1 MHRTT
6 SATAVSA
13 VAPVVAL
20 LTILTLLTA
29 CGNAPAK
36 SPADAHEPARASTR
50 TNARSAT
57 ASTAFRAMSAQ
68 VRTATLTGTVTSEND
83 PNHLLGRPGEYTSKV
98 TFSDSW
104 VQASQVTGADPGAVE
119 RGGAIEAFANPSDA
133 KARADYIRTITK
145 SSPALAEY
153 DYVHGSVLVRVSRYL
168 TPKQAAAYETA
179 AAELD

>member
-6 SATAVSA
+6 SAAASA
-13 VAPVVAL
+13 IAPVVAL
-20 LTILTLLTA
+20 LTLLTA

-50 TNARSAT
+50 TDGRPTARA
-57 ASTAFRAMSAQ
+57 AFQALSTR
-68 VRTATLTGTVTSEND
+68 VGTATLTGTVTAEND
-83 PNHLLGRPGEYTSKV
+83 PNHLLGRPDEYTSKV

-119 RGGAIEAFANPSDA
+119 RGGAIEVFADASDA
-133 KARADYIRTITK
+133 RARADYLRGIAE
-145 SSPALAEY
+145 SSPAFAEY

-168 TPKQAAAYETA
+168 TPKQAAQYESA
-179 AAELD
+179 AADLD

>member
-6 SATAVSA
+6 SSAAASA

-20 LTILTLLTA
+20 LALLTA

-50 TNARSAT
+50 ADARPTT
-57 ASTAFRAMSAQ
+57 ANTAFRAMSAQ
-68 VRTATLTGTVTSEND
+68 VRTATLTGTVTAEND

-104 VQASQVTGADPGAVE
+104 VQASQVTGSDPGAVE
-119 RGGAIEAFANPSDA
+119 RGGAVELFADA
-133 KARADYIRTITK
+133 ADARARAEYIRGIAE
-145 SSPALAEY
+145 SSPALTEY

-168 TPKQAAAYETA
+168 TPKQAAQYEA
-179 AAELD
+179 AAAGLG

>member
-6 SATAVSA
+6 SAASSA

-20 LTILTLLTA
+20 LALLTA
-29 CGNAPAK
+29 CGNAP
-36 SPADAHEPARASTR
+36 SNTPADAHEPARASTR
-50 TNARSAT
+50 ADGHLT
-57 ASTAFRAMSAQ
+57 AGAAFRSLSAR
-68 VRTATLTGTVTSEND
+68 VRTATPTGTVTAEND

-119 RGGAIEAFANPSDA
+119 RGGAVEVFADASDA
-133 KARADYIRTITK
+133 RARAEYIRGIAE

-153 DYVHGSVLVRVSRYL
+153 DYVHGPVLVRVSRYL
-168 TPKQAAAYETA
+168 TPKQAAQYESA
-179 AAELD
+179 AAGLG

>member
-6 SATAVSA
+6 SAAASA

-20 LTILTLLTA
+20 LTLLTA
-29 CGNAPAK
+29 CGNAPSH
-36 SPADAHEPARASTR
+36 SPADAREPDRASTR
-50 TNARSAT
+50 TVGRPTAHGVFQALSAK
-57 ASTAFRAMSAQ
+57 
-68 VRTATLTGTVTSEND
+68 VRTAALTDTVTAEND

-119 RGGAIEAFANPSDA
+119 RGGAVELFADASDA
-133 KARADYIRTITK
+133 RARAEYLRGIAK
-145 SSPALAEY
+145 SSPALDEY

-168 TPKQAAAYETA
+168 TPKQAAQYEA
-179 AAELD
+179 AAAGLG

>member
-6 SATAVSA
+6 SAAASA
-13 VAPVVAL
+13 LAPVVAL
-20 LTILTLLTA
+20 LTLLTA
-29 CGNAPAK
+29 CGNAPAN

-50 TNARSAT
+50 TDGPPT
-57 ASTAFRAMSAQ
+57 AHAAFRSMAAH
-68 VRTATLTGTVTSEND
+68 VRTATLTGAVTAEND

-119 RGGAIEAFANPSDA
+119 RGGAVEVFADA
-133 KARADYIRTITK
+133 ADARARAEYIRAIAK

-153 DYVHGSVLVRVSRYL
+153 DYVNGPVLVRVSRYL
-168 TPKQAAAYETA
+168 TPKQAAQYESA
-179 AAELD
+179 AAELG

>member
-6 SATAVSA
+6 STAASA

-20 LTILTLLTA
+20 LTLLTA
-29 CGNAPAK
+29 CGNAPSN

-50 TNARSAT
+50 ADGRLAAR
-57 ASTAFRAMSAQ
+57 TAFRTMAAR
-68 VRTATLTGTVTSEND
+68 VGTATLTGAVTVEND
-83 PNHLLGRPGEYTSKV
+83 PNHLLGRPDEYTSKV

-119 RGGAIEAFANPSDA
+119 RGGAIEVFADA
-133 KARADYIRTITK
+133 ADAGARAAYLRGVAE

-168 TPKQAAAYETA
+168 TPKQAAQYESA
-179 AAELD
+179 AAELG